1 MHNLISHSSH
11 DVNHNRDSEYLQYVK
26 NLCTPNDHM
35 SANSAGEIFA
45 LFAKIAT
52 AEFVSSMF
60 VLGKMFKYFTTI
72 EALIISH
79 VSQSIYTI

>member
-1 MHNLISHSSH
+1 
-11 DVNHNRDSEYLQYVK
+11 
-26 NLCTPNDHM
+26 M

-60 VLGKMFKYFTTI
+60 VLGKMFVYFTII
-72 EALIISH
+72 EVSIISH
-79 VSQSIYTI
+79 PPKSIYTI

>member
-1 MHNLISHSSH
+1 LRS
-11 DVNHNRDSEYLQYVK
+11 
-26 NLCTPNDHM
+26 NDHM

-60 VLGKMFKYFTTI
+60 VL
-72 EALIISH
+72 
-79 VSQSIYTI
+79 V

>member
-1 MHNLISHSSH
+1 
-11 DVNHNRDSEYLQYVK
+11 
-26 NLCTPNDHM
+26 M

-60 VLGKMFKYFTTI
+60 VLGKMFVYFTTLD
-72 EALIISH
+72 ASIISH
-79 VSQSIYTI
+79 VSQSIYTS

>member
-1 MHNLISHSSH
+1 MYHL
-11 DVNHNRDSEYLQYVK
+11 V
-26 NLCTPNDHM
+26 LCLYYNSIKKFCAPNDHM

-60 VLGKMFKYFTTI
+60 VLGKMFVYFTI
-72 EALIISH
+72 LEASIISH
-79 VSQSIYTI
+79 APKSISTS

>member
-1 MHNLISHSSH
+1 
-11 DVNHNRDSEYLQYVK
+11 
-26 NLCTPNDHM
+26 M

-60 VLGKMFKYFTTI
+60 VLGKMFIYFTI
-72 EALIISH
+72 LDALIISH
-79 VSQSIYTI
+79 TPKSIYTN

>member
-1 MHNLISHSSH
+1 
-11 DVNHNRDSEYLQYVK
+11 VK
-26 NLCTPNDHM
+26 THIADIIQFQVDIFSQLENSFCAPNDHM

-60 VLGKMFKYFTTI
+60 VLGKMLVYSTI
-72 EALIISH
+72 HEA
-79 VSQSIYTI
+79 

>member
-1 MHNLISHSSH
+1 
-11 DVNHNRDSEYLQYVK
+11 
-26 NLCTPNDHM
+26 M

-60 VLGKMFKYFTTI
+60 VLGKMFLYFTI
-72 EALIISH
+72 LEAPIISH
-79 VSQSIYTI
+79 VPQSIYTN

>member
-1 MHNLISHSSH
+1 MSLMILFMH
-11 DVNHNRDSEYLQYVK
+11 
-26 NLCTPNDHM
+26 NDHM

-60 VLGKMFKYFTTI
+60 VLGKMFVYFTII
-72 EALIISH
+72 EASIISH
-79 VSQSIYTI
+79 VSQTIYTS